1 MGDINVKVLQYQ
13 VEFGDFEG
21 NLNKVRAQFEQETL
35 EETDIVVLPEMWTSG
50 YDLEHIAAHACHD
63 LEPALSFISELA
75 QQYNVN
81 IVAGSVANIKDD
93 PDKVYNTAFVVD
105 REGTLVYEYSK
116 MHLVP
121 MLDEPKHLAAGDN
134 KVETFM
140 IDGSKCGM
148 VICYDLR
155 FPELFRDLTLKG
167 ASIIFVPAQW
177 PDARKKHWETLL
189 SARAIENQCY
199 IIGANTYGEMGGQT
213 FAGRSMITDPWGEVI
228 SEAKGQSEAVVSG
241 QIDSQEV
248 ARIRQEVPIFESR
261 RRDMYHC
268 L

>member
-1 MGDINVKVLQYQ
+1 MRNIKIKALQYQ

-21 NLNKVRAQFEQETL
+21 NLNKVRAQFEHAKL
-35 EETDIVVLPEMWTSG
+35 EETDVVVLPEMWTSG
-50 YDLEHIAAHACHD
+50 YDLENIAEHACHD
-63 LEPALSFISELA
+63 LEPALSFIAELA
-75 QQYNVN
+75 QQYDVN
-81 IVAGSVANIKDD
+81 IVAGSVANIKED

-121 MLDEPKHLAAGDN
+121 MLDEPRYLAAGDS

-140 IDGSKCGM
+140 LDGSRCGM

-155 FPELFRDLTLKG
+155 FPELFRDLALKG
-167 ASIIFVPAQW
+167 ASIIFVPAEW
-177 PDARKKHWETLL
+177 PMARRKHWETLL

-199 IIGANTYGEMGGQT
+199 IIGVNTYGDIGGQI
-213 FAGRSMITDPWGEVI
+213 FAGRSLMADPWGEVI
-228 SEAKGQSEAVVSG
+228 SEAKGQAEAVVSG
-241 QIDSQEV
+241 RIDSQEV